1 MRCSDGRAIHPGFI
15 ETVAS
20 REVTVSHLS
29 SRSPPTQRQSDARLA
44 ASRGKYM
51 GDSLASNDP
60 SPQKRRSTRVV
71 QAIPLTVTGVD
82 ALGQPFKERTST
94 IVINCHGCRYQS
106 KHYVPKN
113 SQVTLE
119 IPRPEP
125 DKPLRVVHGRVVWVQ
140 RPRTVRELFQI
151 GAEFRVPGNVWGIAF
166 PPDDWFAVPEE
177 LLDAASVTKE
187 GSATGVPSELWK
199 EGAPAPESKIRVVPG
214 AAQSEMSLAMAHQ
227 MARLLAESKQY
238 LQRMTHEGVA
248 AEIHATRE
256 QLEVQLRETV
266 ERAVQAA
273 VPKAAEQAVQQAVQ
287 QRQAVQEADL
297 LSISAAVAD
306 EVREARRHLD
316 AQLQATL
323 EKALEAAVPRVAEE
337 AAQQVLQQGSEQL
350 RLANQTEP
358 AAAGVLPLTEDWDR
372 EIEEIGASRLAEW
385 RRQTEEVS
393 GALFQV
399 QLDQFHHQL
408 GTYCQEA
415 LKETRARM
423 EQESA
428 DVYSALEVLRTR
440 LEEER
445 QRAVASLG
453 VTEQASARAEE
464 TAAHLETAAKLTL
477 EEARRRMEEIAATR
491 AGELE
496 RRVDGLVAE
505 RIQKLEPE
513 LETTA
518 QQVLDR
524 IDAQVEQKCAPHL
537 ERAQM
542 AVAALQSEQQKAAAA
557 VEALRPRA
565 DDLVQDAGDRI
576 GAACDNAL
584 RELGERVEQQ
594 SAELTEEFGKS
605 CRAALC
611 KLEEELDAK
620 STEATHT
627 TFEALYKAAEWYQ
640 KKAQT
645 TMQASFEKVIE
656 QAGNSLRDRASD
668 LSRMFAAEL
677 DNYSRNYVEHT
688 RGLLDETAKEAG
700 ERSRH
705 ELEQVGQTT
714 AAFFSDELHRKAK
727 EALDQLEQES
737 RAAVEALHQDSLPEF
752 NTRLNEQI
760 QAGVN
765 NARDFLQAQFFPMID
780 SWKAQWESEQSD
792 WLERI
797 GHASGEAVEAYKS
810 RLENASN
817 SWLLASSA
825 TFGQRSQAMLES
837 MATTAEQRL
846 RETCAQV
853 LAAMGEMLRLRLV
866 GLSSS
871 VAPADD
877 PLKHD

>member
-1 MRCSDGRAIHPGFI
+1 
-15 ETVAS
+15 
-20 REVTVSHLS
+20 
-29 SRSPPTQRQSDARLA
+29 
-44 ASRGKYM
+44 M

-60 SPQKRRSTRVV
+60 SPHKRRSTRVV
-71 QAIPLTVTGVD
+71 QAIPLTVAGVD

-125 DKPLRVVHGRVVWVQ
+125 DKSLRVVHGRVVWVQ

-166 PPDDWFAVPEE
+166 PPEDWFAAPEE
-177 LLDAASVTKE
+177 LLDDAPTAKE
-187 GSATGVPSELWK
+187 GSAAAVPSELWK

-214 AAQSEMSLAMAHQ
+214 AAQPEMSLAMVHQ
-227 MARLLAESKQY
+227 MARLLAESKQD
-238 LQRMTHEGVA
+238 LQRMTQEGVA

-256 QLEVQLRETV
+256 QLEVQLREIV

-323 EKALEAAVPRVAEE
+323 ERALEAAVPRVAE
-337 AAQQVLQQGSEQL
+337 AAQQVLQQESERL

-358 AAAGVLPLTEDWDR
+358 AAAPMLRRTEDWDR
-372 EIEEIGASRLAEW
+372 EIEEIAESRLAEW
-385 RRQTEEVS
+385 RRQTEEAS

-408 GTYCQEA
+408 GAYCQEA
-415 LKETRARM
+415 VRETRARM
-423 EQESA
+423 EQESV
-428 DVYSALEVLRTR
+428 DVHSALEVLRTR

-464 TAAHLETAAKLTL
+464 TAAQLETAAKVTL
-477 EEARRRMEEIAATR
+477 EETRRRMEEIAATR
-491 AGELE
+491 AAELE

-518 QQVLDR
+518 QQVLGR

-542 AVAALQSEQQKAAAA
+542 AVTALQSEEQKAVAA

-565 DDLVQDAGDRI
+565 DDLVHEAGERI

-584 RELGERVEQQ
+584 REMGERVEQQ
-594 SAELTEEFGKS
+594 SAGLTEEFGKS
-605 CRAALC
+605 CRAVLS

-620 STEATHT
+620 STDATHT

-645 TMQASFEKVIE
+645 TMQASLEKVIE
-656 QAGNSLRDRASD
+656 QAGNTLRDRASE

-700 ERSRH
+700 ERSRN

-727 EALDQLEQES
+727 ETLDQLERES
-737 RAAVEALHQDSLPEF
+737 RAALDSLHQESLPEF

-792 WLERI
+792 WLQRI
-797 GHASGEAVEAYKS
+797 GRASGEAVEQYKS

-853 LAAMGEMLRLRLV
+853 LAAMGEMLRQRLV
-866 GLSSS
+866 GLSSN
-871 VAPADD
+871 VAPVDD
-877 PLKHD
+877 PLKND

>member
-1 MRCSDGRAIHPGFI
+1 
-15 ETVAS
+15 
-20 REVTVSHLS
+20 
-29 SRSPPTQRQSDARLA
+29 
-44 ASRGKYM
+44 
-51 GDSLASNDP
+51 
-60 SPQKRRSTRVV
+60 VV
-71 QAIPLTVTGVD
+71 QAIPVTVAGVD

-166 PPDDWFAVPEE
+166 PPEDWFTAPEE
-177 LLDAASVTKE
+177 LLADTPVAKE
-187 GSATGVPSELWK
+187 GSAAAVPSELWK

-214 AAQSEMSLAMAHQ
+214 AAQSETSLAMVHQ
-227 MARLLAESKQY
+227 MARLLAESKQD

-256 QLEVQLRETV
+256 QLEVQLREIV

-306 EVREARRHLD
+306 EVREARRHMD

-323 EKALEAAVPRVAEE
+323 ERALEAAVPRVAE
-337 AAQQVLQQGSEQL
+337 AAQQVLQHGSEQ
-350 RLANQTEP
+350 RRPANQSEP
-358 AAAGVLPLTEDWDR
+358 AAAGMLPLTEDWDR
-372 EIEEIGASRLAEW
+372 EIQEIAESRLAEW
-385 RRQTEEVS
+385 RRQTEEAS
-393 GALFQV
+393 EALFQV

-408 GTYCQEA
+408 GAYCQEA
-415 LKETRARM
+415 VRETRARM

-428 DVYSALEVLRTR
+428 DVHSTLEALRTR

-453 VTEQASARAEE
+453 VTEQASTRAEE
-464 TAAHLETAAKLTL
+464 TAAQLETAAKLTL
-477 EEARRRMEEIAATR
+477 EEARRRMDEIAAAR
-491 AGELE
+491 AAELE
-496 RRVDGLVAE
+496 HRVDGLVAE
-505 RIQKLEPE
+505 RIEKLEPE

-524 IDAQVEQKCAPHL
+524 IDAQMEQKCAPHL

-542 AVAALQSEQQKAAAA
+542 AVTALQSEEQKAAAA

-565 DDLVQDAGDRI
+565 DDLIDEAGERI
-576 GAACDNAL
+576 GAACDTAL
-584 RELGERVEQQ
+584 REMGERVGQQ

-605 CRAALC
+605 CRAALS

-620 STEATHT
+620 STDATHT

-645 TMQASFEKVIE
+645 TMQASLEKVIE
-656 QAGNSLRDRASD
+656 QAGNTLRDRASE

-700 ERSRH
+700 ERNRN
-705 ELEQVGQTT
+705 ELEQAGQTT

-737 RAAVEALHQDSLPEF
+737 RAVLEALHQDSLPEF

-797 GHASGEAVEAYKS
+797 GRASGEAVEQYKS

-846 RETCAQV
+846 RETCGQV
-853 LAAMGEMLRLRLV
+853 LAAMGEMLRQRLV
-866 GLSSS
+866 GLSSN
-871 VAPADD
+871 VAPADNPPKTTD
-877 PLKHD
+877 